1 MCFYD
6 FILLNHDIQITGKK
20 LRTHGTDLR
29 TSLEEKPD
37 PSAEKTEPGS
47 RKIGS
52 PVETKHVFYILIV
65 TEVKLLFV
73 LLWFYS
79 IKSQRSNHGK
89 KVANSLCRYQN
100 HPGGKFGPA
109 C

>member
-1 MCFYD
+1 M
-6 FILLNHDIQITGKK
+6 
-20 LRTHGTDLR
+20 RTHGTDLR

-47 RKIGS
+47 RKLGS

-89 KVANSLCRYQN
+89 KLRTHFAGTRTIPEENLDQPAEENGTGKSKVRL
-100 HPGGKFGPA
+100 PG
-109 C
+109 

>member
-1 MCFYD
+1 M
-6 FILLNHDIQITGKK
+6 
-20 LRTHGTDLR
+20 RTHGTDLR
-29 TSLEEKPD
+29 TSLEEKPE
-37 PSAEKTEPGS
+37 PFAEKTEPGS

-100 HPGGKFGPA
+100 QPEGKFGPT